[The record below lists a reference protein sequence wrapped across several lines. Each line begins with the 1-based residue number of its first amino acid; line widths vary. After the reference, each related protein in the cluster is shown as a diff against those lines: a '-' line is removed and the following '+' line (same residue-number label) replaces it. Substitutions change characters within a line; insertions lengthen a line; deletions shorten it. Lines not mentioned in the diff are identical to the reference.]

1 MKSID
6 DFLKEEVTSVDF
18 AKVLTSK
25 SKFRLNLNEA
35 EDDDFAGDD
44 LGGDD
49 LGGDDLGGD
58 DDGGDDFGGDDF
70 GGDDFGGDLGGDGD
84 DAGGDGDDASEDGE
98 EDDETE
104 GEDDHE
110 PDPDFTD
117 GIKNPS
123 STVLDA
129 EPSGET
135 VYDSEGV
142 FKSIK
147 GVIESLPKE
156 QLAEIDGV
164 KNCLEL
170 IFSGKKLKPEDLEFD
185 NLQNAIFL
193 INKIMEP
200 LDDRTRNY
208 AKIKLK
214 TPLQVARDEEKLELA
229 GKVKDL
235 QKKRDTILNIDKLK

>member
-6 DFLKEEVTSVDF
+6 EFLNEEVAPIDF
-18 AKVLTSK
+18 AKALSSK
-25 SKFRLNLNEA
+25 GKFRLNLNEA
-35 EDDDFAGDD
+35 EDDDFAGNDLGGDD
-44 LGGDD
+44 LGGDDDLGDD

-58 DDGGDDFGGDDF
+58 DFGGDDF
-70 GGDDFGGDLGGDGD
+70 GSDDFGGDEADGD
-84 DAGGDGDDASEDGE
+84 EDAA
-98 EDDETE
+98 EDDEAEDEDET
-104 GEDDHE
+104 DDHE

-117 GIKNPS
+117 GVKNPN
-123 STVLDA
+123 STVLDTA
-129 EPSGET
+129 PSGET

-147 GVIESLPKE
+147 GVIESLKKE
-156 QLAEIDGV
+156 QLAEIEGV

-229 GKVKDL
+229 GKVKDIE
-235 QKKRDTILNIDKLK
+235 KKRDTILNIDKLK